1 MAGDRAGR
9 KEQVT
14 SYAKLTH
21 MATFDF
27 QPLHLAYG
35 AQLPSVMYFR
45 KGKAR
50 QGKFICIAQFSHKA
64 TQSALQ
70 EQTNYIKN
78 LIKQTL
84 KIAFKNK

>member
-27 QPLHLAYG
+27 QPLHLAYMYMANG

-50 QGKFICIAQFSHKA
+50 QVY
-64 TQSALQ
+64 L
-70 EQTNYIKN
+70 
-78 LIKQTL
+78 
-84 KIAFKNK
+84 